1 MNNINEKGLGRG
13 LDALLGEDDDFDFI
27 STNKNIENN
36 VNSVDINLLYPSP
49 LQPRKDFDEEAL
61 NSLVDSIKEKGV
73 LQPLLVRKN
82 GDKYEIIAGER
93 RYRASKIAGLKE
105 LPVIVKDINDKEVL
119 EIALIENLMRENL
132 SAIEEA
138 EGFERLIKEFSH
150 TQEALSQVIGKSRS
164 QIANTLRLLTL
175 PESVKDMVRQNKIS
189 AGHARSLVG
198 LDNAEE
204 LANKILKEDL
214 NVRQVEKLVSK
225 QKDLK
230 PSKRISKTKSPE
242 LINIEKYLLDAFGLK
257 VEINN
262 GKNNSGNVSV
272 KYDSVEELEHIINIL
287 ERRV

>member
-1 MNNINEKGLGRG
+1 MNSINEKGLGRG

-27 STNKNIENN
+27 STNKETENDI
-36 VNSVDINLLYPSP
+36 NSVDINLLYPSP
-49 LQPRKDFDEEAL
+49 LQPRKDFDEDAL
-61 NSLVDSIKEKGV
+61 NSLVDSIREKGV

-82 GDKYEIIAGER
+82 GEKYEIIAGER
-93 RYRASKIAGLKE
+93 RYRASKTAGLKE

-138 EGFERLIKEFSH
+138 EGFDRLIKEFSH

-164 QIANTLRLLTL
+164 QISNTLRLLTL

-189 AGHARSLVG
+189 AGHARALVG

-204 LANKILKEDL
+204 LAKKILKEDL

-225 QKDLK
+225 QKDSK
-230 PSKRISKTKSPE
+230 PSTRIAKTKSPE
-242 LINIEKYLLDAFGLK
+242 LVNIEKYLLDAFGLK

>member
-61 NSLVDSIKEKGV
+61 NSLVDSIREKGV

-93 RYRASKIAGLKE
+93 RYRASKTAGLKE

-189 AGHARSLVG
+189 AGHARALVG

-230 PSKRISKTKSPE
+230 PSTRIAKTKSPE